1 MAESESWYDITLEE
15 ELEKERKSSV
25 SSLSLINVSS
35 SNFIL
40 HESRRGFPVL
50 SPLKE
55 IDRTL
60 ELKEEMLAN
69 EHFEEEMLSKEEML
83 TPKKTRLGPRASQ
96 RHSSHEED
104 ENMAAAVNPSPRR
117 KVKIEMVEGSPLS
130 RDTNCRLGPRSDM
143 VEGSPVSRNV
153 KSRLGPRAASRHG
166 AVTPEHI
173 GNKRH
178 FARDSPRA
186 SSWDSPQ
193 RDTDHKDKR
202 HRVGT
207 PTRDRG
213 TPNQDRHIFSTPEPI
228 RNIKKRDNG
237 KFKTPNSDSR
247 LYTKKSQTNRDRLS
261 GAGKDL
267 FGNTR
272 KRGKSES
279 VKENDEPLKALT
291 EEQIAKREKQVLYGK
306 VTDGY
311 QNYKSI
317 IPKGL
322 RNIRDP
328 ATPRKDYPYSKRCWD
343 GLVRSWRRKLHEWDE
358 PSVALGLRAAY
369 TKNNKD
375 LKDSGLVN
383 NAGELVMFTSSEPA
397 EETNETPEEEEPVS
411 QPAEPATWDIP
422 QFRYPAEDDTQSQD
436 SEYTRLLGNKDD
448 EDDTQSQDSEYTR
461 LLGNKDE
468 DDTQSQDSEYTR
480 LLGNKDDFPDDS
492 DDSDGSYH
500 LSQDSHLNEE
510 LSQEGEMMDCED
522 ETGMRVGDQESC
534 NRTTVC

>member
-35 SNFIL
+35 SNFISN
-40 HESRRGFPVL
+40 ESRRGFPML

-60 ELKEEMLAN
+60 EMKEEMLAN
-69 EHFEEEMLSKEEML
+69 EHFEEEMLAKDEML

-104 ENMAAAVNPSPRR
+104 ENRAAAVNPRR

-130 RDTNCRLGPRSDM
+130 RDTMSRLGPRSDM
-143 VEGSPVSRNV
+143 MDGSPVSRNV

-166 AVTPEHI
+166 AVTPEHT

-178 FARDSPRA
+178 FARDSPRG

-213 TPNQDRHIFSTPEPI
+213 TPTRDRGTPKDDRHIFSTPEPI

-247 LYTKKSQTNRDRLS
+247 LYTKKNQTSRDRLS

-272 KRGKSES
+272 KRGMSES

-291 EEQIAKREKQVLYGK
+291 EEQIAKREKQVMYGK

-358 PSVALGLRAAY
+358 PTVALGLRAAY

-383 NAGELVMFTSSEPA
+383 SAGELVMFTSSEPA
-397 EETNETPEEEEPVS
+397 EIAEETNETPEEEPVS
-411 QPAEPATWDIP
+411 DPAQPTTWNIP
-422 QFRYPAEDDTQSQD
+422 QFSYPA
-436 SEYTRLLGNKDD
+436 
-448 EDDTQSQDSEYTR
+448 
-461 LLGNKDE
+461 E

-500 LSQDSHLNEE
+500 LSQDSHLNED

-522 ETGMRVGDQESC
+522 ETAMRVGDQESF